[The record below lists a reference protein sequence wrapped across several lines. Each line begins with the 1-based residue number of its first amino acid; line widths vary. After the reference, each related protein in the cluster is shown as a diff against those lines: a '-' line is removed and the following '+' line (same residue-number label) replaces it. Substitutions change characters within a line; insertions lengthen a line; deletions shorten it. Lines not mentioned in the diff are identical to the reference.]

1 MSRNT
6 VRGARA
12 VELGARAIELQVM
25 WNRLAAVVEEQAQA
39 LIRTAFS
46 PIVRECGDISAGI
59 FDIRGR
65 MLAQAVT
72 GTPGHVI
79 TMAEGAKHFLEAFP
93 VSTMRPGDIY
103 ATNDP
108 WLATGHL
115 NDILLLKPVFRR
127 DGLIGL
133 VSCTSHLYD
142 LGGVGMGP
150 DGSDVFDEGLLIPMV
165 KLVDRGS
172 INDLLLDIVKA
183 NSRAPISNEG
193 DLYALISCCEVGAER
208 LVEMMEEFSIDRL
221 DELAEYIC
229 ETSNRATL
237 EAIAAVPAG
246 VYSNSMRVDGYESEI
261 ELRVALTVTAD
272 SMVADF
278 SGSSPCSDK
287 GVNVPINYTAAYTSF
302 GLRCLVGRGIPNNAG
317 SLAPFRTTASESTIL
332 SAPRPAPVAMRHIF
346 GHLVSDLVMGCLDDA
361 IPGLVPAESCSVMW
375 DIPLRNGSVVMP
387 GEKRTAFAIEL
398 THHGG
403 MGARPDKDGLSVTAF
418 PSGVWG
424 SQVEVTETV
433 APVRIVRRE
442 LRPDTGGPGRFRG
455 GLGQVIELES
465 AENAPISFFGA
476 VDRIEHPARGRHGGL
491 AGACGR
497 ITLSSGLELSGKG
510 KQMIPAG
517 ERLVFETPG
526 GGGYGN
532 PRERDL
538 ERVVA
543 DVRAGLVSREAALTV
558 YGAEL

>member
-1 MSRNT
+1 VSRL
-6 VRGARA
+6 A
-12 VELGARAIELQVM
+12 VSTARAIELQVM
-25 WNRLAAVVEEQAQA
+25 WSRLAAVVEEQAQA

-59 FDIRGR
+59 FDIDGR

-72 GTPGHVI
+72 GTPGHVN
-79 TMAEGAKHFLEAFP
+79 TMAEGAKHFLTAFP
-93 VSTMRPGDIY
+93 LSTMRPGDVY

-115 NDILLLKPVFRR
+115 NDILLLAPVFHK
-127 DGLIGL
+127 GALIGL

-165 KLVDRGS
+165 TLVDSGS
-172 INDLLLDIVKA
+172 INQLLVDMIKA

-193 DLYALISCCEVGAER
+193 DIYALISCCEVGALR
-208 LVEMMEEFSIDRL
+208 LVEMMDEFAIDRL
-221 DELAEYIC
+221 DELADYIC

-237 EAIAAVPAG
+237 EAIRAIPAG
-246 VYSNSMRVDGYESEI
+246 VYRNSMRADGYESEI
-261 ELRVALTVTAD
+261 ELRVALTVSAD

-278 SGSSPCSDK
+278 SGSSPCSEK
-287 GVNVPINYTAAYTSF
+287 GVNVPINYTAAYATF
-302 GLRCLVGRGIPNNAG
+302 GLRCVVGRGIPNNAG
-317 SLAPFRTTASESTIL
+317 SLAPFRVTAAESTIL

-346 GHLVSDLVMGCLDDA
+346 GHLVSDLVIGCLDQA
-361 IPGLVPAESCSVMW
+361 IPGVVPAESCSVMW

-387 GEKRTAFAIEL
+387 GETRTAFAIEL

-424 SQVEVTETV
+424 SQVEITETV
-433 APVRIVRRE
+433 APVRILRRE
-442 LRPDTGGPGRFRG
+442 LRPDTGGAGRFRG

-465 AENAPISFFGA
+465 SENAPISFFGA
-476 VDRIEHPARGRHGGL
+476 VDRIAHPARGRAGGL
-491 AGACGR
+491 PGACGR
-497 ITLSSGLELSGKG
+497 ISLSSGQELSGKG
-510 KQMIPAG
+510 RQTIPAG
-517 ERLVFETPG
+517 ERLLFETPG
-526 GGGYGN
+526 GGGYG
-532 PRERDL
+532 PPHDREL
-538 ERVVA
+538 ARVIA
-543 DVRAGLVSREAALTV
+543 DVREGLVSRDEAVAV
-558 YGAEL
+558 YGIDL